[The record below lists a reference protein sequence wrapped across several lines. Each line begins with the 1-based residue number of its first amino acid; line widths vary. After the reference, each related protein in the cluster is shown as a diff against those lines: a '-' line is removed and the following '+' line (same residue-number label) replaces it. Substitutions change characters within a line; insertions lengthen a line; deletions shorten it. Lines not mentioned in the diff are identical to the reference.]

1 MCLYVLCGHCKMGWI
16 GAILFKQ
23 LANCLRMAAS
33 GCTRV
38 LLEVILDVVNYLIEE
53 TKRCIYTFFAQEC
66 AILKL
71 QSIQFAI

>member
-1 MCLYVLCGHCKMGWI
+1 MCLYVLCGHCEMGWI

-23 LANCLRMAAS
+23 LANCLRMAAP

-53 TKRCIYTFFAQEC
+53 TEMHIHIFAQEC